1 MCLIFFWNL
10 MGLIE
15 RNKENMISQQAQ
27 KKNKKETK
35 WKNVSFAMKM
45 K

>member
-1 MCLIFFWNL
+1 

-35 WKNVSFAMKM
+35 
-45 K
+45 